1 MEINVNDIWSKRLG
15 FKKGTFVV
23 TEINNDKQKT
33 TIIKCELCN
42 NQRSIRWSGFIKQT
56 YKALC
61 DCQKQKG
68 NRHYAWK
75 GCGELSHNSFRRYY
89 HSSMNRNLE
98 FSITIEDAWKQ
109 FEKQQRKCALSGWDI
124 KLEQNYNKRHEQ
136 TASLDRIDSIKGYTK
151 DNIQWV
157 HRDINYIKGHCDND
171 YFIEICNSVAKTN
184 KAKIE
189 SLHKPIR
196 YDRYKWKEKQFGD

>member
-124 KLEQNYNKRHEQ
+124 KLEQNYRCPNIVLQAANDVIKNNKQR
-136 TASLDRIDSIKGYTK
+136 
-151 DNIQWV
+151 
-157 HRDINYIKGHCDND
+157 
-171 YFIEICNSVAKTN
+171 
-184 KAKIE
+184 
-189 SLHKPIR
+189 
-196 YDRYKWKEKQFGD
+196 KEKVLWSLQQVYCSL